1 MLKNHIFFCCL
12 LILLYC
18 GIHFVRTTQNPGGDD
33 WDNKAIFPNSLEKM
47 LAKQKHSQP
56 TASKFTKS
64 LEIMLGKDKKEF
76 TKPKQPI
83 FEVKTEKEKL
93 SNLPSSLQKKLE
105 GKSGINPEMPD
116 SLKFMLSKT
125 KPEVL
130 PSSLQKKLE
139 GKSGINPEMPDSL
152 KSMLPKTKQEVLP
165 SSLQKKLEGKSGIN
179 PEMPQSLK
187 LKLIKSALIKAGGGG
202 NKGILLIKPK
212 ICQ

>member
-1 MLKNHIFFCCL
+1 MLKNQISFCCL
-12 LILLYC
+12 LILLYY

-33 WDNKAIFPNSLEKM
+33 WDNKASYPNSLEKM

-56 TASKFTKS
+56 TASKFPKS
-64 LEIMLGKDKKEF
+64 LEVMLGKDKKEI
-76 TKPKQPI
+76 TNPYQPI

-105 GKSGINPEMPD
+105 GKSGINPEM
-116 SLKFMLSKT
+116 S
-125 KPEVL
+125 E
-130 PSSLQKKLE
+130 
-139 GKSGINPEMPDSL
+139 SL
-152 KSMLPKTKQEVLP
+152 KSMLPKTKQVVLP

-202 NKGILLIKPK
+202 NKGILLSKPK